1 MSVVKE
7 PPVRPQTTRL
17 SVLVQEVTQEIHL
30 LAAENLK
37 RRTCVR
43 QTPADPVHNVRL
55 VLTGPE
61 LTGQSVPVQ
70 QATGET
76 LLSGAQE
83 VNVSMTVNVRWTE
96 LALITTAGLRVR
108 MPVVRMP
115 SVKQETMELSAPAP
129 QDLLETLSLP
139 VDSPED
145 PRRMW
150 SDSQDSNV
158 TWIPTF
164 YFSLRTDKSD
174 PYLHK

>member
-1 MSVVKE
+1 
-7 PPVRPQTTRL
+7 
-17 SVLVQEVTQEIHL
+17 
-30 LAAENLK
+30 
-37 RRTCVR
+37 
-43 QTPADPVHNVRL
+43 
-55 VLTGPE
+55 
-61 LTGQSVPVQ
+61 
-70 QATGET
+70 
-76 LLSGAQE
+76 
-83 VNVSMTVNVRWTE
+83 MTANVRWTE

-115 SVKQETMELSAPAP
+115 SVKQETMELSAPVP